1 MSKYEIILD
10 VYNTCSFAKTA
21 EKFNYTQSAVSQI
34 VKNYEKNIGL
44 PLFKKAHNT
53 IEPLPNTKRI
63 IEELR
68 KIYEAEQNILSIS
81 SKLNNLESGFIRIGT
96 IQSIAYHWLP
106 DILKD
111 FSNAYPGIQFEI
123 YVHGFQELDSLLKND
138 KLDLCFTSEYA
149 VPNMEFSPLG
159 TDELLLVTPRN
170 HKLSE
175 KLYVSFPDIAGTN
188 YISSADKL
196 DYEIGQLFLSYQIH
210 PTVKYELNDDF
221 AVLKMV
227 EAGFGITIL
236 PKLLLAGAPF
246 DVCIRPFTEH
256 FTRTLGV
263 AYPNTKHL
271 SPAATVF
278 LTYAHKWYIANCTKS
293 SKIDCG
299 KTL

>member
-10 VYNTCSFAKTA
+10 VYSTCSFSVTA

-34 VKNYEKNIGL
+34 VKNYEKKIGL
-44 PLFKKAHNT
+44 PLFKRTHNA
-53 IEPLPNTKRI
+53 IEPLPNTEHI
-63 IEELR
+63 IRELQ
-68 KIYEAEQNILSIS
+68 KICDAEQQILHIS
-81 SKLNNLESGFIRIGT
+81 NRLNSLESGFIRLGT

-111 FSNAYPGIQFEI
+111 FTVQYPNIQFEI
-123 YVHGFQELDSLLKND
+123 YVYEFHELNALTENG

-149 VPNMEFSPLG
+149 APHLEFSPLG
-159 TDELLLVTPRN
+159 SDELLLVTPRG
-170 HKLSE
+170 HHLSDKLSIPF
-175 KLYVSFPDIAGTN
+175 SNIADSN
-188 YISSADKL
+188 YISTADKL
-196 DYEIGQLFLSYQIH
+196 DFEVGQLFKFYNIR
-210 PTVKYELNDDF
+210 PNIKYELNDDF

-236 PKLLLAGAPF
+236 PKLLLTGAPF

-263 AYPNTKHL
+263 GCPKTENL

-278 LTYAHKWYIANCTKS
+278 LSYAQKWYRTNTPS
-293 SKIDCG
+293 SNEIHSQG
-299 KTL
+299 